1 MGTVV
6 TLLDQASRITCSQ
19 ELIADTCCS
28 CGVPFALPKTLR
40 DACLKDHGKEF
51 YCPNGHQMVF
61 TGKTAE
67 QKLGEQLEASRRRA
81 EMAEQS
87 SRRYREDAQVARRQ
101 ASAYKGQLT
110 RARKRAGAGV
120 CPVTE
125 CHRTVKQLADHMKTK
140 HPGYQA

>member
-19 ELIADTCCS
+19 ELIAETCCS

-40 DACLKDHGKEF
+40 DACLIDHGKEF

-67 QKLGEQLEASRRRA
+67 QKLGEQLEA
-81 EMAEQS
+81 